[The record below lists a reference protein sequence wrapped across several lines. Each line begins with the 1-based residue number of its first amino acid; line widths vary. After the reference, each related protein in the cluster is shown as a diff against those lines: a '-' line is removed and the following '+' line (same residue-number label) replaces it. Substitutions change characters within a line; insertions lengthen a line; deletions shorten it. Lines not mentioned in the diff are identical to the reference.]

1 MASDHGRVERSRGA
15 SVRGYQARTVNV
27 SLSAPSLR
35 EARLRAEF
43 ADRYP
48 GIEPGVWF
56 TTATLTEHL
65 LVRLR
70 REEPDRE
77 SRLLDPEHFE
87 FRGEPGPLGVR
98 ANLGRR
104 IQD

>member
-1 MASDHGRVERSRGA
+1 M
-15 SVRGYQARTVNV
+15 
-27 SLSAPSLR
+27 SLPTPPLR

-56 TTATLTEHL
+56 TAVTLSEHL
-65 LVRLR
+65 L
-70 REEPDRE
+70 
-77 SRLLDPEHFE
+77 
-87 FRGEPGPLGVR
+87 
-98 ANLGRR
+98 R

>member
-1 MASDHGRVERSRGA
+1 MILAYGRSK
-15 SVRGYQARTVNV
+15 T
-27 SLSAPSLR
+27 PSWGRDMPFATPPQR

-56 TTATLTEHL
+56 TAATLSEHL
-65 LVRLR
+65 LSRVR
-70 REEPDRE
+70 REDPDRE
-77 SRLLDPEHFE
+77 TPSRLLDPEHFE

>member
-1 MASDHGRVERSRGA
+1 
-15 SVRGYQARTVNV
+15 VNL
-27 SLSAPSLR
+27 SLPTPPLR

-56 TTATLTEHL
+56 TAATLTEHL
-65 LVRLR
+65 LVRMR
-70 REEPDRE
+70 REEPHRE
-77 SRLLDPEHFE
+77 FPSRLLDPQHFE